1 MSGRPADLL
10 RRAYPG
16 ALAKLHAATRS
27 LPDAEDVLH
36 DAVARALDAWPR
48 EGTPDAPEAWLVAVA
63 LNRHRDRARRRAVAA
78 RHEGALAALAAMSPW
93 TRAAMGELRF
103 ARGWKDELLG
113 LLFACCDPALATGEA
128 AALALTT
135 VVGLTTE
142 EAARAFLVAPRS
154 MEQRLTRARQ
164 RLRGRSPGESTR
176 PDARAE
182 RLDAVLR
189 TLHLLFNEGY
199 WSGDDEAPIR
209 ADLCALAVGMAR
221 SLAEVATESPEV
233 RGLLA
238 LLLLHDARRPARL
251 DAAGV
256 PVPLPAQDRA
266 RWDHAAI
273 AAAVAILDD
282 ALAERAPGPFQVE
295 AAIAAVH
302 CRAAT
307 AAATDWREVAA
318 LYGLLEEMRPGAAVR
333 ASRAFATARAEGAA
347 AGLALLERDGAAAAA
362 PLIHGAL
369 LAEVGRV
376 SEARDQL
383 TRARDGARNRHERAQ
398 IAARL
403 AALDDEG
410 GTR

>member
-1 MSGRPADLL
+1 
-10 RRAYPG
+10 
-16 ALAKLHAATRS
+16 
-27 LPDAEDVLH
+27 
-36 DAVARALDAWPR
+36 
-48 EGTPDAPEAWLVAVA
+48 
-63 LNRHRDRARRRAVAA
+63 
-78 RHEGALAALAAMSPW
+78 
-93 TRAAMGELRF
+93 
-103 ARGWKDELLG
+103 
-113 LLFACCDPALATGEA
+113 
-128 AALALTT
+128 
-135 VVGLTTE
+135 
-142 EAARAFLVAPRS
+142 
-154 MEQRLTRARQ
+154 
-164 RLRGRSPGESTR
+164 
-176 PDARAE
+176 
-182 RLDAVLR
+182 
-189 TLHLLFNEGY
+189 
-199 WSGDDEAPIR
+199 
-209 ADLCALAVGMAR
+209 MAR
-221 SLAEVATESPEV
+221 SLAEVATEAPEV

-282 ALAERAPGPFQVE
+282 ALAEGRPALSRSRPRLP
-295 AAIAAVH
+295 
-302 CRAAT
+302 RST
-307 AAATDWREVAA
+307 AAPRPRPATDWREVAA